1 MNQGISEPKIKTS
14 SRKYFYGWVI
24 VVVSYV
30 SVFLALGIRFSF
42 GVFYVAI
49 LNEYGWSRGETA
61 GAFSLAMIFH
71 AIFGPISGHL
81 MDRFGPRVFFPCGA
95 AFLSIGLLAASRTS
109 SMLELYFYFGVLI
122 SIGVNTLS
130 FPPHMALISKWF
142 NRKRGLANGLVL
154 AGIGTGMMGLA
165 PFIQMIIDI
174 SGWRQAFLVLAG
186 IVALIIIP
194 LTIIFQRRS
203 PAEVGQKIDGLDEP
217 PVLSIKN
224 MRGEIR
230 GWTLREIL
238 QNKNFKLLALVS
250 FTNGLVMNTIV
261 VHQAVYTVEI
271 GISPVLAASLVGL
284 VGLLGSIGG
293 ILGGS
298 LSDRIGR
305 SQSYGLS
312 GMGVALGLLFLIL
325 AGSLQAG
332 WLLIPF
338 ILCYGFGHGA
348 LPPNIA
354 GKTGDLFG
362 GRSVGMIMG
371 LIAMGFGAGGALGA
385 FGGGF
390 LYDLTG
396 SYFLTF
402 LLLIAFQSIGVVSIR
417 KAE

>member
-1 MNQGISEPKIKTS
+1 MAETRSTTF
-14 SRKYFYGWVI
+14 YYGWVI
-24 VVVSYV
+24 VAVSYV
-30 SVFLALGIRFSF
+30 SVFLALGTRFSF

-71 AIFGPISGHL
+71 AIFAPISGHL

-109 SMLELYFYFGVLI
+109 SMLELYLYFGVLI
-122 SIGVNTLS
+122 SIGVNTLA

-165 PFIQMIIDI
+165 PFIQMIIDA
-174 SGWRQAFLVLAG
+174 SGWRQAFVILAG
-186 IVALIIIP
+186 IVAVVIIP
-194 LTIIFQRRS
+194 STILLQRRN
-203 PAEVGQKIDGLDEP
+203 PAEVGQQIDGLDEP
-217 PVLSIKN
+217 PQASTPN
-224 MRGEIR
+224 RMGETR
-230 GWTLREIL
+230 SWTLKEVLLNR
-238 QNKNFKLLALVS
+238 NFRLLALVS

-271 GISPVLAASLVGL
+271 GISPVQAASLVGL

-305 SQSYGLS
+305 SRSYGLS
-312 GMGVALGLLFLIL
+312 SLGVACGLIFLIL
-325 AGSLQAG
+325 AGSLETG
-332 WLLIPF
+332 WLLILF

-371 LIAMGFGAGGALGA
+371 LTAMGFGTGGALGA
-385 FGGGF
+385 YGGGL

-396 SYFLTF
+396 SYVLPF
-402 LLLIAFQSIGVVSIR
+402 LLLIAFQSVGVISIR
-417 KAE
+417 KAG